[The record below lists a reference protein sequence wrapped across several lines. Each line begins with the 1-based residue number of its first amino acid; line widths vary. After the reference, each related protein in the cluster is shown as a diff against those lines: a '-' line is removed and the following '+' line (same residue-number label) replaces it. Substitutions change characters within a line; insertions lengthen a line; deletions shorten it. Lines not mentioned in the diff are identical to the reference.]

1 MSQRG
6 IALIQVLIITFVLSL
21 LGLYINQSVR
31 EQVNITTSIQNKFLM
46 RLELEKTEAD
56 LLQALLSNK
65 KYPNK
70 SATDD
75 ITSKWNFYG
84 KEFQLNDN
92 AYITLTDLSA
102 LMGLNISD
110 ATLLKNVLLQLQVDE
125 VSARE
130 FVDSLADWKDKNDL
144 SRLNGAESSYYQQQK
159 KRYVARNGFLQ
170 DPSEVN
176 LIRGGERIST
186 PLLNK
191 YFTTE
196 IVAGFNPLNA
206 PEKILNAF
214 VNDENSIKKVL
225 LLREQGNLNGYQF
238 FKLTGIESGEYIT
251 FATGSKI
258 KVQLRI
264 TYKGAQLTKAYI
276 LDATPQSY
284 TKPMVFSQISWNKN

>member
-46 RLELEKTEAD
+46 RLELERTEAD
-56 LLQALLSNK
+56 LLEALLSNK

-70 SATDD
+70 LATNN

-102 LMGLNISD
+102 LMGLNISNQ
-110 ATLLKNVLLQLQVDE
+110 TLLKNVLLQLEIDE

-170 DPSEVN
+170 APSEVN
-176 LIRGGERIST
+176 LIRGGESISS
-186 PLLNK
+186 PLLSK

-196 IVAGFNPLNA
+196 IVAGFNPLNS

-214 VNDENSIKKVL
+214 VNDKNSVQKVL
-225 LLREQGNLNGYQF
+225 QLREQGNLNGYQF
-238 FKLTGIESGEYIT
+238 FKLTGVESGEYIT

>member
-56 LLQALLSNK
+56 LLEALLSNK

-70 SATDD
+70 LAANN

-110 ATLLKNVLLQLQVDE
+110 ATLLKNVLLQLDIDE

-176 LIRGGERIST
+176 LIRGGESIST
-186 PLLNK
+186 PLLSK

-206 PEKILNAF
+206 PQKILNAF
-214 VNDENSIKKVL
+214 VNDKNSVQKVL
-225 LLREQGNLNGYQF
+225 QLREQGNLNGYQF
-238 FKLTGIESGEYIT
+238 FKLTGVESGEYIT

>member
-21 LGLYINQSVR
+21 LGLYINQTVR
-31 EQVNITTSIQNKFLM
+31 EQVKITTSIQNKFLM

-56 LLQALLSNK
+56 LLQALLSNN

-70 SATDD
+70 SAVNS

-84 KEFQLNDN
+84 KEFQVNDN
-92 AYITLTDLSA
+92 AYVTLTDLSS

-110 ATLLKNVLLQLQVDE
+110 ATLLKNVLLQIGIDD

-144 SRLNGAESSYYQQQK
+144 SRLNGAESAYYKQHK
-159 KRYVARNGFLQ
+159 KSYVARNGFLQ
-170 DPSEVN
+170 DPSEVA
-176 LIRGGERIST
+176 LIRGGEQIT
-186 PLLNK
+186 PKLLNQ

-196 IVAGFNPLNA
+196 IVPGFNPLNA
-206 PEKILNAF
+206 PQKILNAF
-214 VNDENSIKKVL
+214 INDENSIQKVL
-225 LLREQGNLNGYQF
+225 QLREQGALKSYEF
-238 FKLTGIESGEYIT
+238 YKLTGVEADEYIT

-258 KVQLRI
+258 RVQLRV
-264 TYKGAQLTKAYI
+264 TYNGAQLTKTYT

-284 TKPMVFSQISWNKN
+284 IKPMVFSHISWNKN

>member
-1 MSQRG
+1 MRARG

-31 EQVNITTSIQNKFLM
+31 EQVKITTSIQNKFLM

-56 LLQALLSNK
+56 LLQALLGNNK
-65 KYPNK
+65 YLNK
-70 SATDD
+70 SAGDEVAN
-75 ITSKWNFYG
+75 KWNFYG

-92 AYITLTDLSA
+92 AYVTLTDLSA

-110 ATLLKNVLLQLQVDE
+110 TTLLKNVLLQLGVDE
-125 VSARE
+125 VNARE

-144 SRLNGAESSYYQQQK
+144 SRLNGAESAYYKQQK
-159 KRYVARNGFLQ
+159 KSYIARNGFLQ
-170 DPSEVN
+170 DLSEVS
-176 LIRGGERIST
+176 LIRGGEVIPRE
-186 PLLNK
+186 LLSH
-191 YFTTE
+191 YFTME

-214 VNDENSIKKVL
+214 VNDENSIHKIL
-225 LLREQGNLNGYQF
+225 QLREQGSLNSYQF
-238 FKLTGIESGEYIT
+238 YKLTGIEGDEYIT

-258 KVQLRI
+258 RVQLRV
-264 TYKGAQLTKAYI
+264 TYNGAQLTKTYI

-284 TKPMVFSQISWNKN
+284 SKPMVFSHISWNKN

>member
-21 LGLYINQSVR
+21 LGLYINQTVR
-31 EQVNITTSIQNKFLM
+31 EQVKITTSIQNKFLM

-56 LLQALLSNK
+56 LLQALLSNN

-70 SATDD
+70 SSSNKVV
-75 ITSKWNFYG
+75 SKWNFYG

-92 AYITLTDLSA
+92 AYVTLTDLSS

-110 ATLLKNVLLQLQVDE
+110 ATLLKNVLLQIGIDE
-125 VSARE
+125 VGARE

-144 SRLNGAESSYYQQQK
+144 SRLNGAESAYYKQHK
-159 KRYVARNGFLQ
+159 KSYVARNGFLQ
-170 DPSEVN
+170 DPSEVA
-176 LIRGGERIST
+176 LIRGGEQIT
-186 PLLNK
+186 PKLLNQ

-206 PEKILNAF
+206 PQKILNAF
-214 VNDENSIKKVL
+214 INDENSIQKVL
-225 LLREQGNLNGYQF
+225 QLREHDTLKSYDF
-238 FKLTGIESGEYIT
+238 YKLTGVEGDEYIT

-258 KVQLRI
+258 RVQLRV
-264 TYKGAQLTKAYI
+264 TYNGAQLKKIYT

-284 TKPMVFSQISWNKN
+284 TKPMVFSHISWNKN

>member
-21 LGLYINQSVR
+21 LGLYINQSVG
-31 EQVNITTSIQNKFLM
+31 EQVKITTSIQNKFLM

-56 LLQALLSNK
+56 LLQALLSNN

-70 SATDD
+70 SADNS

-92 AYITLTDLSA
+92 AYVTLTDLSS

-110 ATLLKNVLLQLQVDE
+110 ATLLKNVLLQIGVDD

-144 SRLNGAESSYYQQQK
+144 SRLNGAESAYYKQHK
-159 KRYVARNGFLQ
+159 KSYVARNGFLQ
-170 DPSEVN
+170 DPSEVA
-176 LIRGGERIST
+176 LIRGGEQIT
-186 PLLNK
+186 PKLLNQ

-206 PEKILNAF
+206 PQKILNAF
-214 VNDENSIKKVL
+214 INDENNIQKIL
-225 LLREQGNLNGYQF
+225 QLREQGALNSYAF
-238 FKLTGIESGEYIT
+238 YKLTGVEADEYIT

-258 KVQLRI
+258 KVQLRVI
-264 TYKGAQLTKAYI
+264 YNGAQLTKTYT

-284 TKPMVFSQISWNKN
+284 TKPMVFSHISWNKN

>member
-31 EQVNITTSIQNKFLM
+31 EQVKITTSIQNKFLM

-56 LLQALLSNK
+56 LLQALLSNN

-70 SATDD
+70 SAVNS

-84 KEFQLNDN
+84 KEFKVNEN
-92 AYITLTDLSA
+92 AYVTLTDLSS

-110 ATLLKNVLLQLQVDE
+110 ATLLKNVLLQIGVDD

-144 SRLNGAESSYYQQQK
+144 SRLNGAESAYYKQHK
-159 KRYVARNGFLQ
+159 KSYVARNGFLQ
-170 DPSEVN
+170 DPSEVA
-176 LIRGGERIST
+176 LIRGGEQIT
-186 PLLNK
+186 PKLLNQ

-206 PEKILNAF
+206 PQKILNAF
-214 VNDENSIKKVL
+214 INDENNIQKIL
-225 LLREQGNLNGYQF
+225 QLREQGALNSYAF
-238 FKLTGIESGEYIT
+238 YKLTGVEADEYIT

-258 KVQLRI
+258 KVQLRV
-264 TYKGAQLTKAYI
+264 TYNGAQLTKTYT

-284 TKPMVFSQISWNKN
+284 TKPLVFSHISWNKN

>member
-21 LGLYINQSVR
+21 LGLYINQTVR
-31 EQVNITTSIQNKFLM
+31 EQVKITTSIQNKFLM

-56 LLQALLSNK
+56 LLQALLSHK

-70 SATDD
+70 SAVNS

-84 KEFQLNDN
+84 KEFKLNDN
-92 AYITLTDLSA
+92 AYVTLTDLSS

-110 ATLLKNVLLQLQVDE
+110 ATLLKNVLQQIGIDD

-144 SRLNGAESSYYQQQK
+144 SRLNGAESAYYKQHK
-159 KRYVARNGFLQ
+159 KSYVARNGFVQ
-170 DPSEVN
+170 DSSEVR
-176 LIRGGERIST
+176 LIRGGEQIT
-186 PLLNK
+186 PTLFNQ

-206 PEKILNAF
+206 PQKILNAF
-214 VNDENSIKKVL
+214 LSDESSVQKIL
-225 LLREQGNLNGYQF
+225 QLREQGILKSYEF
-238 FKLTGIESGEYIT
+238 YKLTGVEADEYIT

-258 KVQLRI
+258 KVQLRV
-264 TYKGAQLTKAYI
+264 TYNGAQLTKTYT

-284 TKPMVFSQISWNKN
+284 TKPMVFSHISWNKN

>member
-21 LGLYINQSVR
+21 LGLYINQTVR
-31 EQVNITTSIQNKFLM
+31 EQVNITTSIQTKFLM

-56 LLQALLSNK
+56 LLQALLSHN
-65 KYPNK
+65 KYPDK
-70 SATDD
+70 SAVDD

-84 KEFQLNDN
+84 KEFKLNDN
-92 AYITLTDLSA
+92 AYITLTDLSG

-110 ATLLKNVLLQLQVDE
+110 RVLLKNLLLQIGIDE

-144 SRLNGAESSYYQQQK
+144 SRLNGAESDYYRQHHK
-159 KRYVARNGFLQ
+159 NYVPRNGFLQ

-176 LIRGGERIST
+176 LIRGGENIT
-186 PLLNK
+186 TELLNK

-206 PEKILNAF
+206 PEKILNAYLR
-214 VNDENSIKKVL
+214 DENTVQKVL
-225 LLREQGNLNGYQF
+225 QSREQGALTAYKF
-238 FKLTGIESGEYIT
+238 SMLTGIDSGEYIT

-258 KVQLRI
+258 KIQLRLV
-264 TYKGAQLTKAYI
+264 YQGAQLTKTYT
-276 LDATPQSY
+276 LDATPRSY
-284 TKPMVFSQISWNKN
+284 TKPMVFSHISWNKN

>member
-21 LGLYINQSVR
+21 LGLYINQTVR
-31 EQVNITTSIQNKFLM
+31 EQVKITTSIQNKFLM

-56 LLQALLSNK
+56 LLQALLSNN

-70 SATDD
+70 SAVDS

-92 AYITLTDLSA
+92 AYVTLTDLSS

-110 ATLLKNVLLQLQVDE
+110 ATLLKNVLLQIGIDE

-144 SRLNGAESSYYQQQK
+144 SRLNGAESAYYKQHKKSYS
-159 KRYVARNGFLQ
+159 ARNGFLQ
-170 DPSEVN
+170 DPSEVA
-176 LIRGGERIST
+176 LIRGGEQIT
-186 PLLNK
+186 PKLLNQ

-196 IVAGFNPLNA
+196 IIAGFNPLNA
-206 PEKILNAF
+206 PQKILNAF
-214 VNDENSIKKVL
+214 INDENSIQKVL
-225 LLREQGNLNGYQF
+225 QLREQGTLKSYDF
-238 FKLTGIESGEYIT
+238 YKLTGVEGDEYIT

-258 KVQLRI
+258 RVQLRV
-264 TYKGAQLTKAYI
+264 TYNGAQLKKTYT

-284 TKPMVFSQISWNKN
+284 TKPMVFSHISWNKN

>member
-21 LGLYINQSVR
+21 LGLYINQTVR
-31 EQVNITTSIQNKFLM
+31 EQVKITTSIQNKFLM

-56 LLQALLSNK
+56 LLQALLSNN
-65 KYPNK
+65 KYLNK
-70 SATDD
+70 SAVNS
-75 ITSKWNFYG
+75 IASKWNFYG

-92 AYITLTDLSA
+92 AYVTLTDLSS

-110 ATLLKNVLLQLQVDE
+110 ATLLKNVLLQIGIDE

-144 SRLNGAESSYYQQQK
+144 SRLNGAESAYYKQHKKSYA
-159 KRYVARNGFLQ
+159 ARNGFLQ
-170 DPSEVN
+170 DPSEVA
-176 LIRGGERIST
+176 LIRGGEQIT
-186 PLLNK
+186 PKLFNQ

-206 PEKILNAF
+206 PQKILNAF
-214 VNDENSIKKVL
+214 INDENSIQKVL
-225 LLREQGNLNGYQF
+225 QLREQGALKSYEF
-238 FKLTGIESGEYIT
+238 YKLTGVEADEYIT

-258 KVQLRI
+258 RVQLRV
-264 TYKGAQLTKAYI
+264 THNDAQLTKTYT

-284 TKPMVFSQISWNKN
+284 IKPMVFSHISWNKN